1 MRTERQ
7 HRFNSALRAGLLGAV
22 RQPPLCV
29 ACGKYRGWD
38 GASTTGEVPSIWR
51 EAAKQAGLRD
61 RTAVVERDKII
72 QSVQPA
78 KTANASHGGFDNDV
92 ETFTTALKRITGGA
106 LQTPVDDLRG
116 F

>member
-1 MRTERQ
+1 MSRLFLDLLSDHNERDD
-7 HRFNSALRAGLLGAV
+7 NN
-22 RQPPLCV
+22 V
-29 ACGKYRGWD
+29 ADPKSRGWD
-38 GASTTGEVPSIWR
+38 GSSTTGEVLGIWR

-72 QSVQPA
+72 QSVQPS

-92 ETFTTALKRITGGA
+92 ETFTTTLKRITGGA